1 MLTGTT
7 PEMRDTVHWYL
18 DMWSVSETLRTWI
31 ESKKKTWRASVI
43 ADTLEKVLPAIR
55 FEGAHEARY
64 KELKADAATPQE
76 QIRPGQA
83 AGAAVRTTRP
93 TWSGAGRRW
102 RRRGSNRCWPTSG
115 PTDRSPGTSPGASRC
130 PTSTPTWPGKTL
142 YVWPD
147 SLIAPIAFTQV
158 ALAEKGLDPESW
170 EDYWKHPEARV
181 TQFLGQDNVFFYV
194 LMQGAMWLGTQDDPN
209 RMPMQGEL
217 QLTDIVSAF
226 HLMVAGEKMSKSR
239 GNFYSGDQLLD
250 EKGYSA
256 DQIRYY
262 LALLGL
268 SDKSSDFDFA
278 KLDERNKF
286 LAGPLNAAFERP
298 ISAAHSKF
306 EGRVPEGVLL
316 DGVVKD
322 TVRMVQRYVK
332 SMERSDY
339 PNLLFEVENYARIV
353 NSLFTQYKPH
363 DDRHP
368 EEGRRNALYSAF
380 YVLKNLMIMLYPFV
394 PQTMDRLRESL
405 RLPPTV
411 FRIDE
416 LGVPIPAGH
425 AVGPKQEYFP
435 VPPGLEAERSE

>member
-1 MLTGTT
+1 
-7 PEMRDTVHWYL
+7 
-18 DMWSVSETLRTWI
+18 
-31 ESKKKTWRASVI
+31 
-43 ADTLEKVLPAIR
+43 
-55 FEGAHEARY
+55 
-64 KELKADAATPQE
+64 
-76 QIRPGQA
+76 
-83 AGAAVRTTRP
+83 
-93 TWSGAGRRW
+93 
-102 RRRGSNRCWPTSG
+102 
-115 PTDRSPGTSPGASRC
+115 
-130 PTSTPTWPGKTL
+130 
-142 YVWPD
+142 
-147 SLIAPIAFTQV
+147 
-158 ALAEKGLDPESW
+158 
-170 EDYWKHPEARV
+170 
-181 TQFLGQDNVFFYV
+181 
-194 LMQGAMWLGTQDDPN
+194 
-209 RMPMQGEL
+209 
-217 QLTDIVSAF
+217 
-226 HLMVAGEKMSKSR
+226 MVAGEKMSKSR

-316 DGVVKD
+316 DGVVKRHRPHGPALREVD
-322 TVRMVQRYVK
+322 GARRTI
-332 SMERSDY
+332 

-435 VPPGLEAERSE
+435 VPPGHGPRRSDQSD